1 MADWDTASDI
11 LSDLPS
17 HFEHLADK
25 AFESDI
31 RIRQTEQAVPRPAG
45 HRDPGAPV
53 RRGGQPAQGR
63 ASVPAVRGRAQPA
76 MNLEERG
83 AEIAADIERVEAEL
97 AGEEAEAAVS
107 LQIER
112 AAVGGGS

>member
-1 MADWDTASDI
+1 
-11 LSDLPS
+11 
-17 HFEHLADK
+17 
-25 AFESDI
+25 
-31 RIRQTEQAVPRPAG
+31 
-45 HRDPGAPV
+45 
-53 RRGGQPAQGR
+53 
-63 ASVPAVRGRAQPA
+63 

-112 AAVGGGS
+112 AAVAEAREQGATWSQVAQALNRSRQAVEQRFG